1 MRAIRSFANRA
12 TEDINYARRTKAS
25 LRLLPPKLHEKARV
39 KLARLH
45 AAGSLED
52 LVSLPGNRLERLHG
66 DRVGQHSIRLN
77 DQYRIC
83 FVWSVHGADAVE
95 IVDYH

>member
-1 MRAIRSFANRA
+1 MAIRSFATRA
-12 TEDINYARRTKAS
+12 TEDINYARRTKAA

-45 AAGSLED
+45 AANSLSD
-52 LVSLPGNRLERLHG
+52 LASLPGNRLEKLHG
-66 DRVGQHSIRLN
+66 DREGQHSIRLN

-83 FVWSVHGADAVE
+83 FLWSDTEPESVE
-95 IVDYH
+95 IIDYH